1 MSGTLKNNKEMNI
14 PQALLLLFGV
24 GLLVWFI
31 YLPGDLV
38 KKWNELTQYLEVKKL
53 ELLVAIGV
61 IGLHISIFV
70 GGVITLLGV
79 GKLGGKIKGYYLSR
93 KESKSYLIYF
103 VTWMSVGVISFAL
116 LRSLKVFE
124 PLLPFPSV
132 VPNWQTDLFLQS
144 TLMSGA
150 SLLGILGCVVVVQL
164 SSLGAIKK
172 TSSLPQIKSSKNT
185 LVLGTTNEEL

>member
-1 MSGTLKNNKEMNI
+1 MSGVLKNNKEMNI

-38 KKWNELTQYLEVKKL
+38 KKWNELTQYLEVKKV

-61 IGLHISIFV
+61 IGLHISFLM
-70 GGVITLLGV
+70 GGVVTLLGV
-79 GKLGGKIKGYYLSR
+79 GKLGGKIKGYYLSK
-93 KESKSYLIYF
+93 KESKSYLVYF

-116 LRSLKVFE
+116 LRNLKVHE

-132 VPNWQTDLFLQS
+132 VPNWQTDLFLHVA
-144 TLMSGA
+144 LVSGA
-150 SLLGILGCVVVVQL
+150 SLLGILGCVVIILL
-164 SSLGAIKK
+164 SSLGAIKS
-172 TSSLPQIKSSKNT
+172 TSSLPQIKNCKNT